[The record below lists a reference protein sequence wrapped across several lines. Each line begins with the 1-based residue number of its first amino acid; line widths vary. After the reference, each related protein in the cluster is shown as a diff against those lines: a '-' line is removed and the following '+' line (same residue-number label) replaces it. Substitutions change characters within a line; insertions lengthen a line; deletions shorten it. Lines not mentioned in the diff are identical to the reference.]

1 MVVFKLSGGRA
12 LRRTWIIERIDRK
25 GALIGWRAERRRFD
39 EVLEDLWSAND
50 AGEGLR
56 FAAPAHASDG
66 ELDYL
71 LENGARPNFYAVG
84 QDALWTAAPD

>member
-1 MVVFKLSGGRA
+1 M
-12 LRRTWIIERIDRK
+12 RRTWIVERIDRK
-25 GALIGWRAERRRFD
+25 GARISWPAERRRLD
-39 EVLEDLWSAND
+39 EVLEDLWSANG

-71 LENGARPNFYAVG
+71 LENGARPNFSAVG
-84 QDALWTAAPD
+84 RDALPIAAPD